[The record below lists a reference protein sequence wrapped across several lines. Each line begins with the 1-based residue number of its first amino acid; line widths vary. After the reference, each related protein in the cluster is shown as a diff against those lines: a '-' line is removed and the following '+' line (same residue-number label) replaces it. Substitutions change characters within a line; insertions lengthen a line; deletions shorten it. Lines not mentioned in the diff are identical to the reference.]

1 MAGTRSPCFF
11 WWCKGVTL
19 ALLLVACVTPPPV
32 GARRRRIFHDCTER
46 HLEESE
52 DIADLVV
59 SAIVERLLHG
69 GAQVSARVKR
79 VFKGPRELNGSV
91 VLVEGLDGEGLC
103 DAKLREGDTRLF
115 LLEEVAASMART
127 RVLASPLRITL
138 PNLDKLQAAVHDE
151 PYRRRLHERDL
162 PCESK
167 YCPWNGDCSES
178 RLGVAQCSCPGSCAY
193 DPQAVPVCGLDGVTY
208 ASRCKLRVDSCR
220 QQKRL
225 WAKTLGA
232 CQKQPLFYS
241 PRSYLR

>member
-1 MAGTRSPCFF
+1 RSPCFF

-19 ALLLVACVTPPPV
+19 AFLLAACVTLPSV
-32 GARRRRIFHDCTER
+32 AARRRRIFHDCTER

-59 SAIVERLLHG
+59 SATVERLLHG

-127 RVLASPLRITL
+127 RVLASPLRVTL
-138 PNLDKLQAAVHDE
+138 PNLDKLQAAVH
-151 PYRRRLHERDL
+151 
-162 PCESK
+162 
-167 YCPWNGDCSES
+167 GT
-178 RLGVAQCSCPGSCAY
+178 GG
-193 DPQAVPVCGLDGVTY
+193 
-208 ASRCKLRVDSCR
+208 
-220 QQKRL
+220 
-225 WAKTLGA
+225 
-232 CQKQPLFYS
+232 
-241 PRSYLR
+241 